1 MNPRNPVILCV
12 DDEEANLKLLANI
25 LVPRGYTVV
34 SASSGEEALLKIKS
48 QTIDLVLLDIIMPGM
63 DGFEVCR
70 QIKGVQKLRNIPVI
84 MITALTAKQDRI
96 RGIEAGAEEFL
107 SRPFDQTEALARI
120 KLLLKVKELNDDRE
134 RAEERIREIEHRHQV
149 AESLGDILAAL
160 NSSRSLP
167 ELLGYI
173 VNQASQMLAA
183 DAGSAFRIDQDRQV
197 TVSEASNGLP
207 SDLAALLTQP
217 ISYPEVAIR
226 SLFNRKPMGI
236 PNLSA
241 YYRDLDGDE
250 SPVQDRDYSRL
261 LSEHYLSGLI
271 APITIKDEV
280 YGGLAFYY
288 RERRDFSE
296 EDLWLVVTFANQVA
310 LALENARLRQREEQ
324 AAVMAERN
332 RLARDLHD
340 AVTQTLFAA
349 SLIADVLPRLWERN
363 PPEGRRRLEELRQ
376 LTRGALAEMRT
387 LLLEL
392 RPTALVEAPLGD
404 LLKQLAEAITGRA
417 RVPVAVMVEEP
428 SRLPPEVQVALY
440 RIAQEA
446 LNNVAKHARA
456 TQVTVLLRLCS
467 EPAPIAAPLRVAEDK
482 ARRELSKELEL
493 RITDNGR
500 GFASKSVPAEHLGL
514 GIMRERAESIGATLT
529 VDSQPGRGTQVVAV
543 WRVQTKENKP

>member
-1 MNPRNPVILCV
+1 
-12 DDEEANLKLLANI
+12 
-25 LVPRGYTVV
+25 
-34 SASSGEEALLKIKS
+34 
-48 QTIDLVLLDIIMPGM
+48 
-63 DGFEVCR
+63 
-70 QIKGVQKLRNIPVI
+70 
-84 MITALTAKQDRI
+84 
-96 RGIEAGAEEFL
+96 
-107 SRPFDQTEALARI
+107 
-120 KLLLKVKELNDDRE
+120 
-134 RAEERIREIEHRHQV
+134 
-149 AESLGDILAAL
+149 
-160 NSSRSLP
+160 
-167 ELLGYI
+167 
-173 VNQASQMLAA
+173 
-183 DAGSAFRIDQDRQV
+183 
-197 TVSEASNGLP
+197 
-207 SDLAALLTQP
+207 
-217 ISYPEVAIR
+217 
-226 SLFNRKPMGI
+226 
-236 PNLSA
+236 
-241 YYRDLDGDE
+241 DGDE
-250 SPVQDRDYSRL
+250 SPVQDRDYYRL
-261 LSEHYLSGLI
+261 LSEHYRSGLT

-288 RERRDFSE
+288 RERRDFTE
-296 EDLWLVVTFANQVA
+296 EDLWLVATFADQVA
-310 LALENARLRQREEQ
+310 LALENARLRQRAEQ

-417 RVPVAVMVEEP
+417 RVPVAVMVEESSP
-428 SRLPPEVQVALY
+428 LPPEVQVALY

-467 EPAPIAAPLRVAEDK
+467 EPAPIAAPLRVEVDK
-482 ARRELSKELEL
+482 ARGEVSKELEL

-500 GFASKSVPAEHLGL
+500 GFAPESISIEHLGVR
-514 GIMRERAESIGATLT
+514 IMRERAESIGATLT

-543 WRVQTKENKP
+543 WKGQTKENKP